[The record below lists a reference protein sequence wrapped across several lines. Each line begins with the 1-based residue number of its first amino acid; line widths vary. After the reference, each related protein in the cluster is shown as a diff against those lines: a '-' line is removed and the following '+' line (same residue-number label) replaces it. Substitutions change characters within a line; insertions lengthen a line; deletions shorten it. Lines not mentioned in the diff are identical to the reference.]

1 MVTQVSLPSRG
12 EALGNFTRHLST
24 ENWRPTAE
32 FGGLQRGTRYFGT
45 RAGSLQDQEYIALA
59 RLSLVSPLKNGAPSD
74 GFQVFFTNPPG
85 CRQLTGSRLGLE
97 VN

>member
-1 MVTQVSLPSRG
+1 MSRRWAKLAASSVDRDIS
-12 EALGNFTRHLST
+12 E
-24 ENWRPTAE
+24 
-32 FGGLQRGTRYFGT
+32 GGLAVCSDRSVFDFLYCF
-45 RAGSLQDQEYIALA
+45 SLFSLLCPQDQEYIALA
-59 RLSLVSPLKNGAPSD
+59 RLNLVSPLKNGAPSD